1 MKRTVGCLVA
11 LLILV
16 GIPAA
21 GIYAV
26 VQWTQGPVHQV
37 AENFHDYGTL
47 CGGREIP
54 GAPAYEPG
62 SGPHPIVVFESARK
76 DDSSQSKVSIR
87 AGESDDPFNPEDPD
101 QVELVACTEQTDA
114 GEEVA
119 TCDFTS
125 ESVGMRS
132 ATVEITVYEAR
143 TGEQVGESV
152 ELVGRD
158 SSCPV
163 MVTFK
168 GNLSLYTIPSESQ
181 YLEALKSVVIG

>member
-1 MKRTVGCLVA
+1 MKRTVGCVVA
-11 LLILV
+11 LLVVV
-16 GIPAA
+16 GLPAA

-26 VQWTQGPVHQV
+26 VQWMQGPVHQV
-37 AENFHDYGTL
+37 AKTLDDYGTL

-62 SGPHPIVVFESARK
+62 SGPHPVVVFESARK
-76 DDSSQSKVSIR
+76 DDSSQSQVSLR
-87 AGESDDPFNPEDPD
+87 AGESDDPFNPEDPG
-101 QVELVACTEQTDA
+101 QVELVACTEHTDA

-143 TGEQVGESV
+143 TGDQVGESV
-152 ELVGRD
+152 ELVGKD
-158 SSCPV
+158 TSCPA

-168 GNLSLYTIPSESQ
+168 GDLDLYTIPTEDQ
-181 YLEALKSVVIG
+181 YVEALRTAVEG